1 MDIRPDNILIHEIIG
16 LKVEVVDS
24 LNKSLIGLKGKI
36 IDETMKTLIIHTSKG
51 RKVVEKKVA
60 VFVFELPSGLKV
72 KVEGKY
78 LVGRPE
84 DRLKRRLKF
93 W

>member
-60 VFVFELPSGLKV
+60 VFVFE
-72 KVEGKY
+72 
-78 LVGRPE
+78 
-84 DRLKRRLKF
+84 
-93 W
+93 